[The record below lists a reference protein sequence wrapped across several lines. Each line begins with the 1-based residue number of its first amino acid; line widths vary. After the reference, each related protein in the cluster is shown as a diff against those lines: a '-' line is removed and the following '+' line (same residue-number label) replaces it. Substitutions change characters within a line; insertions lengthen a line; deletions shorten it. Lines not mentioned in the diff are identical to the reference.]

1 VMGLF
6 FIVGSLLYSAPG
18 FDDLEKELQEYQQL
32 IESKQKELEKLQAE
46 IQRQET
52 ALRKYSLQERSIL
65 AELESL
71 DRRISTIQKDW
82 KGLTEKLKDLN
93 QLVDNS
99 MRELQNREEK
109 IQQLK
114 TFLARRWR
122 YLYKKGRLGYLEIL
136 LGAENPS
143 DFAVR
148 LRLTQLLISQD
159 KKLLQQFR
167 SEKESLLREQEQLEK
182 REQNLIL
189 LKSVTEETYRT
200 LQGERNRRQE
210 LLHQIR
216 GRRSN
221 YQAMLREQ
229 KTSFTA
235 MQDFMQKLE
244 QKRQSLE
251 TEIARQR
258 AMFDRKKGKLI
269 WPVRGKIGSYFG
281 KQKHPQFDI
290 YTYNQGIEIL
300 VEEETPV
307 KAVSSGLV
315 EYAEWQKG
323 YGKLVIISHPG
334 GYYTLYGHL
343 SEILLSVGQKVQEG
357 ETIALSG
364 NTGSVE
370 GPSLFFAIC
379 KGNHPLNPL
388 DWLEK

>member
-1 VMGLF
+1 MRLF
-6 FIVGSLLYSAPG
+6 FIAGILLYSLPG
-18 FDDLEKELQEYQQL
+18 FGDLEKELQEYQQL
-32 IESKQKELEKLQAE
+32 IQSKQKELKKLQEE
-46 IQRQET
+46 IQQQEST
-52 ALRKYSLQERSIL
+52 LRKFSLQERSIL
-65 AELESL
+65 AELENL

-93 QLVDNS
+93 QVVENS
-99 MRELQNREEK
+99 VRELQIREEK
-109 IQQLK
+109 IQRLK
-114 TFLARRWR
+114 TLLARRWC
-122 YLYKKGRLGYLEIL
+122 YFYKKGRLGYLEIL

-167 SEKESLLREQEQLEK
+167 GEKESLLREQEQLEK
-182 REQNLIL
+182 RKQNLIL
-189 LKSVTEETYRT
+189 LKSVTEDTYRT
-200 LQGERNRRQE
+200 LQGERNRRQQ

-216 GRRSN
+216 TRRSN
-221 YQAMLREQ
+221 YQALLREQ
-229 KTSFTA
+229 RASFAA
-235 MQDFMQKLE
+235 MEDFLQKLE

-251 TEIARQR
+251 TEIARQQEI
-258 AMFDRKKGKLI
+258 FDGKKGKLI

-281 KQKHPQFDI
+281 RQKHSQFDI

-300 VEEETPV
+300 VEEGTPV

-343 SEILLSVGQKVQEG
+343 SEILLIIGQKVQEG

-364 NTGSVE
+364 NTGTVE
-370 GPSLFFAIC
+370 GPSVFFAIC
-379 KGNHPLNPL
+379 KGNRPLNPL